1 MIGGFLFLV
10 IDILIIYRYN
20 LTKLKKSMNKINVLV
35 LPSDTSGVG
44 KFRSV
49 DPHVKLQNLYPDEF
63 HVDIDYQPN
72 INDLNYWKKYQI
84 VHFHRSIGTDYDNS
98 PKIIEMLKSMG
109 IVVIG
114 DIDDYWLPTKEHP
127 IHQLIIQNKLQE
139 KIIAN
144 LKVSDYVI
152 TTTEIFANEI
162 RKFNKNVI
170 VLPNAV
176 DPQDP
181 QFNEPTLPSDKVRIG
196 WLGGS
201 SHLHDLK
208 LLDGMVTKLS
218 SMQEKLQYYVC
229 GFDIRG
235 TVTEINQQ
243 TGQKT
248 QRSIKPEETVWVKY
262 EQIFTDNYKIITP
275 KYKDYLDT
283 FTENDYPSVLDENY
297 VRVWTRPVTSYAKNY
312 SKFDISLAPIKN
324 HIFNRMKSQL
334 KVIEA
339 GFYKKALIASNVGP
353 YTIDLKH
360 ALKNGEFTDGNA
372 LLVNEN
378 NNHSDWA
385 KNIKKLVE
393 NPNMITDLGERLYE
407 TVKDKYDL
415 NNVTHERASFYK
427 SLIK

>member
-1 MIGGFLFLV
+1 
-10 IDILIIYRYN
+10 
-20 LTKLKKSMNKINVLV
+20 MNKINVLA
-35 LPSDTSGVG
+35 LPSDTSGVS

-49 DPHVKLQNLYPDEF
+49 DPHVKLQNMYPDDF
-63 HVDIDYQPN
+63 HVDIEYNPN
-72 INDLNYWKKYQI
+72 INDLNFWKKYQI
-84 VHFHRSIGTDYDNS
+84 VHFHRSIGQDYDRS
-98 PKIIEMLKSMG
+98 VEFIKQLRSMG

-127 IHQLIIQNKLQE
+127 IHQLIVQNKMHE

-144 LKVSDYVI
+144 LKAAEYVI
-152 TTTEIFANEI
+152 TTTELFANEI
-162 RKFNKNVI
+162 KKFNKNVI
-170 VLPNAV
+170 ILPNAI
-176 DPQDP
+176 DPTES
-181 QFNEPTLPSDKVRIG
+181 QFNEPTLPSEKVRIG

-208 LLDGMVTKLS
+208 LLDGMVSKLS
-218 SMQEKLQYYVC
+218 PLQNKLQYYVC

-235 TVTEINQQ
+235 SITEINQQ
-243 TGQKT
+243 TGEKT
-248 QRSIKPEETVWVKY
+248 QRPIRPEETVWVKY
-262 EQIFTDNYKIITP
+262 EQIFTNDYKIITP
-275 KYKDYLDT
+275 KYKSYLET
-283 FTENDYPSVLDENY
+283 FTENDYPGVENENY
-297 VRVWTRPVTSYAKNY
+297 VRVWTRPVTTYAKNY

-360 ALKNGEFTDGNA
+360 ALKNGQFTDGNA

-393 NPNMITDLGERLYE
+393 NPNFITDLGERLYE
-407 TVKDKYDL
+407 TVKDTYDL
-415 NNVTHERASFYK
+415 NKVTAERASFYK

>member
-1 MIGGFLFLV
+1 M
-10 IDILIIYRYN
+10 
-20 LTKLKKSMNKINVLV
+20 
-35 LPSDTSGVG
+35 
-44 KFRSV
+44 
-49 DPHVKLQNLYPDEF
+49 
-63 HVDIDYQPN
+63 
-72 INDLNYWKKYQI
+72 
-84 VHFHRSIGTDYDNS
+84 
-98 PKIIEMLKSMG
+98 
-109 IVVIG
+109 

-127 IHQLIIQNKLQE
+127 IQQIILQNKIHE

-144 LKVSDYVI
+144 LKVCDYVT

-162 RKFNKNVI
+162 RKYNKNVI
-170 VLPNAV
+170 VLPNAI
-176 DPQDP
+176 DPNEG
-181 QFNEPTLPSDKVRIG
+181 QFNEPTLPSEKIRVG

-208 LLDGMVTKLS
+208 LLDGMVSKLS
-218 SMQEKLQYYVC
+218 PIQDKLQYYVC
-229 GFDIRG
+229 GFDTRG

-248 QRSIKPEETVWVKY
+248 QRPISPSETVWVKY
-262 EQIFTDNYKIITP
+262 EEIFTNKYKIITP
-275 KYKDYLDT
+275 NYKEYLDT
-283 FTENDYPSVLDENY
+283 FVEGYYPNVEKENY
-297 VRVWTRPVTSYAKNY
+297 VRVWTRPVNSYAKNY
-312 SKFDISLAPIKN
+312 SKFDISLAPIQN

-360 ALKNGEFTDGNA
+360 ALDKGQFTDGNA

-385 KNIKKLVE
+385 KYVKKLVD
-393 NPNMITDLGERLYE
+393 NPNFITDIGERLYE
-407 TVKDKYDL
+407 TVKDTYNL
-415 NNVTHERASFYK
+415 NVVTSNRYSFYK

>member
-1 MIGGFLFLV
+1 M
-10 IDILIIYRYN
+10 
-20 LTKLKKSMNKINVLV
+20 KEKIKVLV
-35 LPSDTSGVG
+35 LPSDKSGVG

-49 DPHVKLQNLYPDEF
+49 DPHVKLQNLYPDDF
-63 HVDIDYQPN
+63 HVDIDYEPR
-72 INDLNYWKKYQI
+72 INDFNFWKQYQI
-84 VHFHRSIGTDYDNS
+84 VHFHRSFGNIDHCPQMIKTLQSIG
-98 PKIIEMLKSMG
+98 I
-109 IVVIG
+109 IVVA

-127 IHQLIIQNKLQE
+127 IHQLIVENKMNQ
-139 KIIAN
+139 KIVDN
-144 LKVSDYVI
+144 LKASDYVI

-170 VLPNAV
+170 VLPNAI
-176 DPQDP
+176 DPKEP
-181 QFNEPTLPSDKVRIG
+181 QFNQPTPPSDKIRVG

-208 LLDGMVTKLS
+208 LLDGMVNKLTPI
-218 SMQEKLQYYVC
+218 QEKLQYYVC

-235 TVTEINQQ
+235 TVTELNKQ
-243 TGQKT
+243 TGEQK
-248 QRSIKPEETVWVKY
+248 QRPIKPEETVWVRY
-262 EQIFTDNYKIITP
+262 EEIFTNNYKIITP
-275 KYKDYLDT
+275 EYKLYLDK
-283 FTENDYPSVLDENY
+283 FEEGEYPAIKNENY
-297 VRVWTRPVTSYAKNY
+297 VRVWTRPVEQYAKNY
-312 SKFDISLAPIKN
+312 SNFDISLAPIKN

-360 ALKNGEFTDGNA
+360 ALDKGNFTNGNA

-385 KNIKKLVE
+385 KNIKKLVD

-415 NNVTHERASFYK
+415 NQVTHERASFYK

>member
-1 MIGGFLFLV
+1 M
-10 IDILIIYRYN
+10 
-20 LTKLKKSMNKINVLV
+20 
-35 LPSDTSGVG
+35 
-44 KFRSV
+44 
-49 DPHVKLQNLYPDEF
+49 YPNDF
-63 HVDIDYQPN
+63 HVDIEYEV
-72 INDLNYWKKYQI
+72 DLNNQSFWKKYQI
-84 VHFHRSIGTDYDNS
+84 VHFHRSIGNNYEVVPHFITR
-98 PKIIEMLKSMG
+98 LRSMG

-127 IHQLIIQNKLQE
+127 IHQLIIQNKLHE
-139 KIIAN
+139 KIVNN
-144 LKVSDYVI
+144 LKVCDYVI
-152 TTTEIFANEI
+152 TTTELFANEI
-162 RKFNKNVI
+162 RKYNKNVI

-176 DPQDP
+176 DPTDS
-181 QFNEPTLPSDKVRIG
+181 QFNEPTLPSDKVRVG

-208 LLDGMVTKLS
+208 LLNGMVSKLS
-218 SMQEKLQYYVC
+218 PLQDKLQYFVC

-243 TGQKT
+243 TGEKT
-248 QRSIKPEETVWVKY
+248 QRQIKPEETVWIKY
-262 EQIFTDNYKIITP
+262 EKIFTNDYKIITP
-275 KYKDYLDT
+275 KYKEFLEKYEDKEYLGW
-283 FTENDYPSVLDENY
+283 ENENY
-297 VRVWTRPVTSYAKNY
+297 VRVWTKPVTSYAKNY
-312 SKFDISLAPIKN
+312 SKFDISLAPIQN

-360 ALKNGEFTDGNA
+360 ALHQGKFTDGNA

-385 KNIKKLVE
+385 KNIKKLVD
-393 NPNMITDLGERLYE
+393 NPNMIVDLGERLYE

-415 NNVTHERASFYK
+415 NQVTKTRSEFYK

>member
-1 MIGGFLFLV
+1 MILQ
-10 IDILIIYRYN
+10 
-20 LTKLKKSMNKINVLV
+20 NKI
-35 LPSDTSGVG
+35 
-44 KFRSV
+44 
-49 DPHVKLQNLYPDEF
+49 H
-63 HVDIDYQPN
+63 
-72 INDLNYWKKYQI
+72 
-84 VHFHRSIGTDYDNS
+84 
-98 PKIIEMLKSMG
+98 
-109 IVVIG
+109 
-114 DIDDYWLPTKEHP
+114 
-127 IHQLIIQNKLQE
+127 E

-152 TTTEIFANEI
+152 TTTKLFADEI
-162 RKFNKNVI
+162 KKYNKNV
-170 VLPNAV
+170 VVFPNAI
-176 DPQDP
+176 DPNDS
-181 QFNEPTLPSDKVRIG
+181 QFKEPTLPSEKIRVG

-208 LLDGMVTKLS
+208 LLDGMVSKLS
-218 SMQEKLQYYVC
+218 PIQDKLQYYVC

-235 TVTEINQQ
+235 TVTEINKQ

-248 QRSIKPEETVWVKY
+248 QRPIKPQETVWVKY
-262 EQIFTDNYKIITP
+262 EEIFTNNYKIITP
-275 KYKDYLDT
+275 RYMEYLET
-283 FTENDYPSVLDENY
+283 FTENDYPGVEKENY
-297 VRVWTRPVTSYAKNY
+297 VRVWTRPVNSYAKNY

-360 ALKNGEFTDGNA
+360 ALDKGNFTDGNA

-385 KNIKKLVE
+385 KYIKKLVE
-393 NPNMITDLGERLYE
+393 NPNLITDLGERLYE
-407 TVKDKYDL
+407 TVKDKYSLDT
-415 NNVTHERASFYK
+415 VTKERASFYK

>member
-1 MIGGFLFLV
+1 
-10 IDILIIYRYN
+10 
-20 LTKLKKSMNKINVLV
+20 MNKINVLV
-35 LPSDTSGVG
+35 LPSDTSGVS

-49 DPHVKLQNLYPDEF
+49 DPHVKLQNMYPEDF
-63 HVDIDYQPN
+63 HVDIEYNPN
-72 INDLNYWKKYQI
+72 LNDLNFWKKYQI
-84 VHFHRSIGTDYDNS
+84 VHFHRSIGQDYDRS
-98 PKIIEMLKSMG
+98 PEFIKQLRSMG
-109 IVVIG
+109 ITVIG

-127 IHQLIIQNKLQE
+127 IHQLIVQNKMHE
-139 KIIAN
+139 KIIAS
-144 LKVSDYVI
+144 LKAAEYVI
-152 TTTEIFANEI
+152 TTTELFANEI

-170 VLPNAV
+170 ILPNAI
-176 DPQDP
+176 DPMES
-181 QFNEPTLPSDKVRIG
+181 QFNEPTLPSEKVRIG

-208 LLDGMVTKLS
+208 LLDGMVSKLS
-218 SMQEKLQYYVC
+218 SIQDKLQYYVC

-235 TVTEINQQ
+235 SITEINQQ
-243 TGQKT
+243 TGEKT
-248 QRSIKPEETVWVKY
+248 QRPIKPEETVWVKY

-275 KYKDYLDT
+275 KYKTYLDT
-283 FTENDYPSVLDENY
+283 FTENDYLGVENENY
-297 VRVWTRPVTSYAKNY
+297 MRVWTRPVTTYAKNY

-360 ALKNGEFTDGNA
+360 ALKNGQFTDGNA

-393 NPNMITDLGERLYE
+393 NPNLITDLGERLYE
-407 TVKDKYDL
+407 TVKDRYNL
-415 NNVTHERASFYK
+415 NVVTAERASFYK